1 MTITY
6 YKEILPV
13 LVDKYKVVIGQCLA
27 IIEQKIDSSIS
38 DDKLHNVLRS
48 KRMASE
54 DVKYYAR
61 QIDILESEINGVVG
75 DQGQYVEGVSPLKK
89 FTKK

>member
-1 MTITY
+1 MEITY

-13 LVDKYKVVIGQCLA
+13 LIDKYKVVINQCLD

-38 DDKLHNVLRS
+38 DDKLHNVLKS

-54 DVKYYAR
+54 DVKYYAQ
-61 QIDILESEINGVVG
+61 QIDVLENEINGVS
-75 DQGQYVEGVSPLKK
+75 DLSLQKTEEVSPLKR